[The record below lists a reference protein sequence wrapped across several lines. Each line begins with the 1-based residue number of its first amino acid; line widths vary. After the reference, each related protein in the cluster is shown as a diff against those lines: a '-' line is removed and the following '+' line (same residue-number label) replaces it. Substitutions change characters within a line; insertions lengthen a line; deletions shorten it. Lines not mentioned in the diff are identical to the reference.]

1 MIRDAGYKGFIYGCT
16 GNSLEE
22 DVKRFEH
29 AGANLVFT
37 KPIAIEK
44 LVALLVHN
52 VSCAWGIGIDFD
64 LVE

>member
-44 LVALLVHN
+44 LVDLLMHN
-52 VSCAWGIGIDFD
+52 VSYAWGVDFD

>member
-1 MIRDAGYKGFIYGCT
+1 MIRDASYNGFIYGCT

-37 KPIAIEK
+37 KPIAIDK
-44 LVALLVHN
+44 LIVLLMHN
-52 VSCAWGIGIDFD
+52 VSYAWGIDFD

>member
-22 DVKRFEH
+22 DVQRFELV
-29 AGANLVFT
+29 GAHLVFT
-37 KPIAIEK
+37 KPTAIDK
-44 LVALLVHN
+44 LVALLMHN
-52 VSCAWGIGIDFD
+52 VSYAWSIGFD